1 MLQQVRK
8 LERERGAS
16 LVEVLVALLILMVI
30 MVGVLALFSSAL
42 VSDRAAEA
50 RTELSFKAEQV
61 VETLR
66 MANAIAK
73 RSPSSVPSSLSSSV
87 TGQVF
92 PIAAQTS
99 FLDLPE
105 GPSDS
110 HWGFWGPPTSNAPN
124 AMGIM
129 SKDGR
134 YSLGYQITDG
144 DTSGNPGMWVVA
156 VTARSR
162 GVKGYVGAGSFKVVR
177 YVSCISK

>member
-1 MLQQVRK
+1 MLQQVKR

-42 VSDRAAEA
+42 ISDRSAEA
-50 RTELSFKAEQV
+50 RSELAFKAQQV

-66 MANAIAK
+66 MENAIAK
-73 RSPSSVPSSLSSSV
+73 RSAGSLPPALSASI

-92 PIAAQTS
+92 PISAGTS

-105 GPSDS
+105 GPDDS
-110 HWGFWGPPTSNAPN
+110 YWGFWGPPTSNAPN

-144 DTSGNPGMWVVA
+144 NTSGNPGMWVIT

-162 GVKGYVGAGSFKVVR
+162 GVKGYVGAGGLKVVR
-177 YVSCISK
+177 YVSTIAK